1 MMVVKIESYRAI
13 EFLLPI
19 IPRVLIISYTLYS
32 DMVLNKGVEID
43 GKNNEEALYFFLF
56 KL

>member
-1 MMVVKIESYRAI
+1 
-13 EFLLPI
+13 
-19 IPRVLIISYTLYS
+19 
-32 DMVLNKGVEID
+32 MVLNEGVGID

>member
-1 MMVVKIESYRAI
+1 MMVEKIEWYRAI

-19 IPRVLIISYTLYS
+19 IPRVLVISYTLYS
-32 DMVLNKGVEID
+32 DMVLNEEVGID
-43 GKNNEEALYFFLF
+43 GKTNEEALYFFLF